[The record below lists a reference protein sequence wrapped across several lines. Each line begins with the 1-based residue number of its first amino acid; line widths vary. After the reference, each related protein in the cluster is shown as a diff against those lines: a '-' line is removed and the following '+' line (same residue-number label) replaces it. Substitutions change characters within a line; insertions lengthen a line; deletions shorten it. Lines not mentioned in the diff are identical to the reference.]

1 MLKDF
6 RQKIRQNYWEKWGD
20 MMNCSWK
27 KRSQIQEIF
36 NLGQIVRGSV
46 SRRQLADMGELL
58 WKVMH

>member
-1 MLKDF
+1 
-6 RQKIRQNYWEKWGD
+6 
-20 MMNCSWK
+20 MNCSWK
-27 KRSQIQEIF
+27 KQSQIQGIF